1 MIIFPAIDIQN
12 GECVRL
18 TKGDFS
24 TAERV
29 AEDPIQTA
37 LAFKEAGAEW
47 IHMVDLDGAKMA
59 QMQNREVF
67 VSVARETGMKIE
79 LGGGI
84 REMKT
89 AEYYLENGIERI
101 ILGSIAVKNPKLL
114 AEMVREYGDRIVVG
128 IDADNGLVKIE
139 GWQDSGRV
147 NYITLAR
154 EMEYIG
160 VQHVIYTDISRDGT
174 LTGPNLAD
182 LRLLRDSVKMNVI
195 ASGGISDIK
204 DIVALNNLKLY
215 GAICGKS
222 LYRGTLD
229 LKEAIAAGQAEPEYD
244 PTPIRPAPH
253 PDDVKKT
260 VTFRP
265 NTNRKPASAQT
276 SAKQPDP
283 AVTEASAALEKEA
296 LSKQG
301 GAKKNQ
307 PKTQQNAPKQN
318 RSKQQGQAKAQN
330 GGAPKQGQKR
340 TNTQNAKKQAGQNN
354 AKQGQTK
361 PQTGAAPAAAKAE
374 GKQGNPNGGQR
385 SRSGRPNNRRY
396 GGNRPKNGAKPSNA
410 SKPTDGK
417 EA

>member
-18 TKGDFS
+18 TKGDFA

-29 AEDPIQTA
+29 AEDPVQTA
-37 LAFKEAGAEW
+37 LAFREAGAEW
-47 IHMVDLDGAKMA
+47 LHMVDLDGAKTA

-67 VSVARETGMKIE
+67 IRVAKETGMKIE

-114 AEMVREYGDRIVVG
+114 AEMVRVYGDRIVVG

-147 NYITLAR
+147 NFITLAR

-182 LRLLRDSVKMNVI
+182 LRLLRDSVEMNVI
-195 ASGGISDIK
+195 ASGGISNLG

-222 LYRGTLD
+222 LYHGSLE
-229 LKEAIAAGQAEPEYD
+229 LKDAIAAGQAEPEYD
-244 PTPIRPAPH
+244 PTPIRPAP
-253 PDDVKKT
+253 
-260 VTFRP
+260 RP
-265 NTNRKPASAQT
+265 EDSRKSSSRGGSGRQGASSRRADTSRGETPAKENQTKPGKQNSSRANTSKSQQAKGNAS
-276 SAKQPDP
+276 SAK
-283 AVTEASAALEKEA
+283 AANSGEAS
-296 LSKQG
+296 
-301 GAKKNQ
+301 
-307 PKTQQNAPKQN
+307 
-318 RSKQQGQAKAQN
+318 
-330 GGAPKQGQKR
+330 
-340 TNTQNAKKQAGQNN
+340 KKQAGTGGSKNAPRNGQRPPRQNQRKPSDGEN
-354 AKQGQTK
+354 RPAQPAQGQAANTAK
-361 PQTGAAPAAAKAE
+361 PGKGE
-374 GKQGNPNGGQR
+374 GNKGKGGKPR
-385 SRSGRPNNRRY
+385 YGRPYRRKPS
-396 GGNRPKNGAKPSNA
+396 GNRPKDAEKTHTGGNQTGGN
-410 SKPTDGK
+410 
-417 EA
+417 E